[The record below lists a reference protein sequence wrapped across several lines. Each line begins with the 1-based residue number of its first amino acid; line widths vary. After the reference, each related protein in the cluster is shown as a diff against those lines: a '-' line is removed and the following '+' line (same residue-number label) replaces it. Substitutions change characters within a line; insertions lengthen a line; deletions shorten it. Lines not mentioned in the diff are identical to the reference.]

1 MSAHPRRDAAARAGT
16 AARAAP
22 YVAQGLLAPLDPERL
37 RYDVTFHMV
46 VARSGRG
53 NPLVEAF
60 LEDLERAHHTPD
72 TPA

>member
-1 MSAHPRRDAAARAGT
+1 
-16 AARAAP
+16 AAP